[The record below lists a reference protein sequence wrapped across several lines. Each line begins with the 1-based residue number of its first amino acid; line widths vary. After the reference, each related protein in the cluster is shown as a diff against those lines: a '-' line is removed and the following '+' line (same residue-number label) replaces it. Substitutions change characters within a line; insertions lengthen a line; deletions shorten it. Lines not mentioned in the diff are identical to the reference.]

1 MVGRRLYTRLRPY
14 RAVCCGRRLQRAAE
28 LVVAT
33 QFAGGV
39 ASSVN
44 CLTESVRNSLQTRHL
59 GMDSF
64 DPVHKSIVLTL
75 VDTIGPVL

>member
-44 CLTESVRNSLQTRHL
+44 CLTEFVRNSLQTPPS
-59 GMDSF
+59 GYGQF
-64 DPVHKSIVLTL
+64 
-75 VDTIGPVL
+75 